1 MLDTIRLQ
9 IPINDEY
16 VLPVFDSSGLLVG
29 GELIPFGKDSGFLKN
44 LYHLEGIRV
53 ASGEIEFNDD
63 GTITAH
69 KLSVPYQSIPSSNST
84 LAFCLYKGGSNYWPF
99 IEINASA
106 AKLIQGHNAYGS
118 DNLDLC
124 AMSMLS
130 IFFGHFGH
138 DFFDTSK
145 IEVAQIDITYSAH
158 VSSEFIARQVID
170 CLKHVKNG
178 QVRATGSYDTSAM
191 FNAGSK
197 HCVRLI
203 YLKQAETLNQIN
215 EITKKIKNGNGA
227 HYQKQLDA
235 LQSDTVQGFIKN
247 SVRFEAK
254 IKKKWMHK
262 RGIPTNLLDLIE
274 YLKNTD
280 KVNQMWLEAFKPI
293 LDSLKGESMN
303 IYDDTEVLEKL
314 KLTFT
319 TYKKDKPNFSKALR
333 LFRFFRSLKNEGFHN
348 VKETTPERT
357 FYRLLSDLTKVVSKA
372 ALQNLVSGME
382 NNIIPLF
389 KVVNIDFNK
398 QVPTGYVEPEFNKL
412 RLVV

>member
-1 MLDTIRLQ
+1 MIDTIRLQ

-16 VLPVFDSSGLLVG
+16 VLPIFDPSGSIVG
-29 GELIPFGKDSGFLKN
+29 GELIPFGNSSGFLKN
-44 LYHLEGIRV
+44 LYHLDGVRV

-63 GTITAH
+63 GTVTAH
-69 KLSVPYQSIPSSNST
+69 KLSVPFQSIPSSNST

-106 AKLIQGHNAYGS
+106 AKLIQGHNAFGS
-118 DNLDLC
+118 DDLDLC

-130 IFFGHFGH
+130 IFFGHFGD

-158 VSSEFIARQVID
+158 VTSDFVARQVID
-170 CLKHVKNG
+170 CLKHVNNG
-178 QVRATGSYDTSAM
+178 QVRSTGSYDTSAM

-197 HCVRLI
+197 HCVRLV
-203 YLKQAETLNQIN
+203 YLKQAETLNQIQ
-215 EITKKIKNGNGA
+215 ELTKKIKNGNGA

-235 LQSDTVQGFIKN
+235 LQSETVQEFIKK

-254 IKKKWMHK
+254 IKKKWMHT
-262 RGIPTNLLDLIE
+262 RGIPTNLLELIS

-280 KVNQMWLEAFKPI
+280 KINQMWLEAFKPI
-293 LDSLKGESMN
+293 LDSLKGETMN
-303 IYDDTEVLEKL
+303 IYDDNEVLECL
-314 KLTFT
+314 KAHFT
-319 TYKKDKPNFSKALR
+319 TYNTNKPNHSKPLR
-333 LFRFFRSLKNEGFHN
+333 LFRFFRSLKNEGFAN
-348 VKETTPERT
+348 VKETTPART

-372 ALQNLVSGME
+372 ALQNIVSGME
-382 NNIIPLF
+382 SNIIPLF
-389 KVVNIDFNK
+389 KVVNIDFKN
-398 QVPTGYVEPEFNKL
+398 QLPANYVEPKFNKL

>member
-1 MLDTIRLQ
+1 MLDTIKLQ
-9 IPINDEY
+9 IPVNDEY
-16 VLPVFDSSGLLVG
+16 VLSIYDSSGSVVG
-29 GELIPFGKDSGFLKN
+29 GELIPFIDDSGFLKN
-44 LYHLEGIRV
+44 LYHLEGVRV
-53 ASGEIEFNDD
+53 TSGEIEFNDD

-69 KLSVPYQSIPSSNST
+69 RLSVPYQSIASSNST
-84 LAFCLYKGGSNYWPF
+84 LAFCLYKGGANYRPF

-118 DNLDLC
+118 DDLDLC
-124 AMSMLS
+124 ATAMLS
-130 IFFGHFGH
+130 IFFGHFEH

-145 IEVAQIDITYSAH
+145 IEVSQIDITYSAH
-158 VSSEFIARQVID
+158 VDSEFIARQVID
-170 CLKHVKNG
+170 CLKHVNNG
-178 QVRATGSYDTSAM
+178 QVRSTGSYDTSAM

-215 EITKKIKNGNGA
+215 EITKKIKNGNGS

-235 LQSDTVQGFIKN
+235 LQSDIVQSFIKN

-262 RGIPTNLLDLIE
+262 RGIPTNLIDLIS
-274 YLKNTD
+274 YLQDTD

-303 IYDDTEVLEKL
+303 IYDDNEVLEKL

-319 TYKKDKPNFSKALR
+319 TYKLDKPNHSKALR
-333 LFRFFRSLKNEGFHN
+333 LFRFFRILKSEGFQN
-348 VKETTPERT
+348 VKETTPDRT

-372 ALQNLVSGME
+372 ALQNIVSGME
-382 NNIIPLF
+382 SNIIPLF
-389 KVVNIDFNK
+389 KVVNIDFSK
-398 QVPTGYVEPEFNKL
+398 QVPIGYVEPEFNKL
-412 RLVV
+412 RLVI

>member
-1 MLDTIRLQ
+1 MLDTIKLQ
-9 IPINDEY
+9 IPINNEY
-16 VLPVFDSSGLLVG
+16 VLPVFDSSGSVVG
-29 GELIPFGKDSGFLKN
+29 GELIPFSNNPGFLKN
-44 LYHLEGIRV
+44 LYHLDGVRV

-106 AKLIQGHNAYGS
+106 AKLIQGHNVYGS
-118 DNLDLC
+118 DDLDLC
-124 AMSMLS
+124 ATCMLS

-158 VSSEFIARQVID
+158 VGSDFVARQVVD

-203 YLKQAETLNQIN
+203 YLKQAETLNQIK

-235 LQSDTVQGFIKN
+235 LQSDIVQNFMKN

-254 IKKKWMHK
+254 IKKKWMHQ
-262 RGIPTNLLDLIE
+262 RGIPTNLISLIE

-280 KVNQMWLEAFKPI
+280 KINLMWLEAFKPI
-293 LDSLKGESMN
+293 LDSLKGETMN
-303 IYDDTEVLEKL
+303 IYDDNEVLENL
-314 KLTFT
+314 KAAFT
-319 TYKKDKPNFSKALR
+319 TYNNIKPNYSKPLR
-333 LFRFFRSLKNEGFHN
+333 LMRFFRSLKNEGFQN
-348 VKETTPERT
+348 VKETTPDRT

-372 ALQNLVSGME
+372 ALQNIVSGME
-382 NNIIPLF
+382 SNIIPLF
-389 KVVNIDFNK
+389 KVVNIDFNN
-398 QVPTGYVEPEFNKL
+398 QFPANYVEPEFNKL
-412 RLVV
+412 RLVI